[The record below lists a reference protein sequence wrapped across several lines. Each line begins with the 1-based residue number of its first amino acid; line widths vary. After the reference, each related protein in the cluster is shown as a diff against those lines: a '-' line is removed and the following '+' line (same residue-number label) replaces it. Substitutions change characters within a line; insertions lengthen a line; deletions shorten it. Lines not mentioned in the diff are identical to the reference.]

1 MQISKAFYLIFGY
14 YHTIM
19 SKNVLLTGG
28 PGFIGHQAVKK
39 LLKETDWQITVIDR
53 LSYAGDLNR
62 IEEVIL
68 EVGEKSRKRLE
79 FIFFDLKSPFN
90 EQIIKKLGNI
100 NYIVHI
106 GASSHVNRSV
116 EDPSLFI
123 QDNIVGTFNLLEA
136 ARKFEQL
143 ELFYYFSTDE
153 VFGPSDK
160 DTKFQEWDRYN
171 SKNPY
176 AATKAAGEEL
186 TIAFSNTYSI
196 PALISHCC
204 NVYGERQ
211 HFEKFIPNTIKKV
224 LNGDKVII
232 HTDENDVPGSRYYLH
247 NEDLAETILFLLNNY
262 EMVMSESEKN
272 FNKKPAKVNITGNSL
287 VSNLEVVQKVE
298 SMLNKE
304 VEHLLINN
312 DPERP
317 GHDIKYG
324 LDNSFLKQIGGE
336 YDRGFESG
344 MEQTVSWFLNNKKWL
359 Q

>member
-1 MQISKAFYLIFGY
+1 
-14 YHTIM
+14 M

-39 LLKETDWQITVIDR
+39 ILKETDWKITVIDR

-153 VFGPSDK
+153 VFGPSDN

-196 PALISHCC
+196 PVLISHCC
-204 NVYGERQ
+204 NFTERGNILKSLFPTQ
-211 HFEKFIPNTIKKV
+211 LKK
-224 LNGDKVII
+224 
-232 HTDENDVPGSRYYLH
+232 Y
-247 NEDLAETILFLLNNY
+247 
-262 EMVMSESEKN
+262 
-272 FNKKPAKVNITGNSL
+272 
-287 VSNLEVVQKVE
+287 
-298 SMLNKE
+298 
-304 VEHLLINN
+304 
-312 DPERP
+312 
-317 GHDIKYG
+317 
-324 LDNSFLKQIGGE
+324 
-336 YDRGFESG
+336 
-344 MEQTVSWFLNNKKWL
+344 
-359 Q
+359 